1 MEDSYDLKSFI
12 GRNTRI
18 GWKGAT
24 SGAGRLLD
32 ATSDYLVIHEA
43 KGGVIYYRRH
53 HIHSMSMDSRDTS
66 DLEDELAKAIPEY
79 VKKDSFDKIIEG
91 LQYCWVQINRGGE
104 EQVEGVLGDIFPDY
118 VLLIAH
124 DEMVVIFKHSIRSI
138 SMGVKKAEKEPE
150 EKEQE
155 KKEQEKKEQ
164 EKKEQERTENKSK
177 KDGWQYWKGSRYFK
191 AGM

>member
-1 MEDSYDLKSFI
+1 MEESYDLKSFI

-18 GWKGAT
+18 GWKGAA
-24 SGAGRLLD
+24 SGTGRLLD
-32 ATSDYLVIHEA
+32 ATSDYLVIYET
-43 KGGVIYYRRH
+43 KGSVIYYRRD
-53 HIHSMSMDSRDTS
+53 HIDSMSMDSRDIS
-66 DLEDELAKAIPEY
+66 DLGGELTGDIPEY
-79 VKKDSFDKIIEG
+79 VKKDSFDKIIEA

-124 DEMVVIFKHSIRSI
+124 DEMIIIFKHSIRSI
-138 SMGVKKAEKEPE
+138 GMEVKRA

-164 EKKEQERTENKSK
+164 EKKESKSK
-177 KDGWQYWKGSRYFK
+177 KNVWQHWRRGRYFK
-191 AGM
+191 AGI